1 MPVRLRRAISFRDMH
16 TSRFLLG
23 RRGAQ
28 LSQEERGQLEAA
40 ISEVRLIEAR
50 QMMVQAGEPLTNS
63 TLLLTGFMARY
74 MDDRAGHRQMVA
86 LHLPGDFVDLH
97 AYPLQY
103 LDHDV
108 ATLTPCEVA
117 HVPHERL
124 TAITQV
130 APHLGRMLWFSTLLD
145 AAMHR
150 EWIFRL
156 GRLDATGRMAHFLLE
171 CWVRM
176 RAAGIADGPEFRLPL
191 TQADFAETLGLTN
204 VHVSRTLSAMRRAK
218 LADVRD
224 GVVRLINLPEL
235 ARIGEFSADY
245 LYLNDG
251 KVTP

>member
-1 MPVRLRRAISFRDMH
+1 MYS
-16 TSRFLLG
+16 SRFLIG

-28 LSQEERGQLEAA
+28 LSPEERVLLESA
-40 ISEVRLIEAR
+40 ISEVRLVEAR
-50 QMMVQAGEPLTNS
+50 QVLVKAGEPLSNS

-97 AYPLQY
+97 AFPLQY
-103 LDHDV
+103 LDHDIG
-108 ATLTPCEVA
+108 TLTPCEIA
-117 HVPHERL
+117 TVPHDRL
-124 TAITQV
+124 TSITEK
-130 APHLGRMLWFSTLLD
+130 APHLARMLWFSTLVD

-176 RAAGIADGPEFRLPL
+176 RAAGIAQEPEFRLPM
-191 TQADFAETLGLTN
+191 TQTDFAETLGLTS
-204 VHVSRTLSAMRRAK
+204 VHVSRTLSAMRKAK
-218 LADVRD
+218 LADVSE
-224 GVVRLINLPEL
+224 GVVRLIDIPALTR
-235 ARIGEFSADY
+235 AGEFSPDY

-251 KVTP
+251 TETP